1 MHRQCKPT
9 SPGEILREEYIKPLG
24 ITQKLLADHIGC
36 DYKVI
41 NRIINERASLTPD
54 IAVKLSMAF
63 ETTPDFWLNAQ
74 MAVDLWKLGK
84 VKRKISSLISHG
96 RAA

>member
-9 SPGEILREEYIKPLG
+9 SPGEILLEEFIKPLG

-41 NRIINERASLTPD
+41 NRIVNERACLTPD
-54 IAVKLSMAF
+54 IAIKLAMAL

-74 MAVDLWKLGK
+74 MAIDLWKLGK
-84 VKRKISSLISHG
+84 IKRKIRSLISHSK
-96 RAA
+96 AA